1 VRALDICRMT
11 ADAYDM
17 HGFPKGTLF
26 MLVQRGQE
34 DIDDGYERDSASPPS
49 YETWAVA
56 SIGKNPRYLAWV
68 WTGEMEYVTSVSEL
82 VEVGS

>member
-11 ADAYDM
+11 TDMYDM
-17 HGFPKGTLF
+17 DGFPKGTLF
-26 MLVQRGQE
+26 MLIHGGQE
-34 DIDDGYERDSASPPS
+34 DESLE

-56 SIGKNPRYLAWV
+56 SIEKNPRYLAWV
-68 WTGEMEYVTSVSEL
+68 WTGEMEYVTSVPEL